1 MEQFA
6 ILAMLEAKPGKEPD
20 VEEFLKKAIEMVR
33 AEPDTVSWYALK
45 LGASTFAIFDTFA
58 DRHGVEAHLSGALA
72 RALLARSDEL
82 FASAPAIGQPE
93 ILAVTSRAH

>member
-33 AEPDTVSWYALK
+33 AKVP
-45 LGASTFAIFDTFA
+45 GAHHL
-58 DRHGVEAHLSGALA
+58 DR
-72 RALLARSDEL
+72 
-82 FASAPAIGQPE
+82 
-93 ILAVTSRAH
+93 